1 MARPVRK
8 AIFPVGGLGTRFL
21 PATKAMPK
29 EMLPIVDKP
38 LIQYAVEE
46 ARAAGVE
53 EFIFVTGRGKSAIE
67 DHFDHSYELRDV
79 LSSRGK
85 SAELSLLEEMLL
97 EPGQVAYIRQQEP
110 LGLGHAVWCARHL
123 VRDEP
128 VAVLLADDLVMA
140 DVACLQQMVDAH
152 GKVGGNMAA
161 VMDVPLAHTQRYGIL
176 DVIDDD
182 GRLARARGLV
192 EKPKPEDAPSTLS
205 IIGRYILDP
214 AVFEELGR
222 RETGAGGEIQLTDAM
237 ARTIDRVPFHGF
249 RFAGTRFDCGNKAGF
264 LEANI
269 AFALQRE
276 DLGEVT
282 QSILQRYAASAPAAP
297 KTAAK

>member
-1 MARPVRK
+1 MAKPVRK

-21 PATKAMPK
+21 PATKSMPK
-29 EMLPIVDKP
+29 EMLPVVDKP

-79 LSSRGK
+79 LSSRGRD
-85 SAELSLLEEMLL
+85 AELKALEDMLL

-128 VAVLLADDLVMA
+128 VAVLLADDLVMS
-140 DVACLQQMVDAH
+140 DVSCLQQMVDAYD
-152 GKVGGNMAA
+152 KVGGNMAA
-161 VMDVPLAHTQRYGIL
+161 VMDVPLSDTLKYGIL
-176 DVIDDD
+176 DVVSDD

-205 IIGRYILDP
+205 IIGRYIIDP
-214 AVFEELGR
+214 AVFEELNR
-222 RETGAGGEIQLTDAM
+222 REKGAGGEIQLTDAM
-237 ARTIDRVPFHGF
+237 ARTIDRVTFHGF
-249 RFAGTRFDCGNKAGF
+249 RFDGTRFDCGNKAGF
-264 LEANI
+264 LEATI

-282 QSILQRYAASAPAAP
+282 RSILQRYAAA
-297 KTAAK
+297 T